1 MLQSRFA
8 RLVLILAVAG
18 GTSALAQFQTLVT
31 DFDNGAWTPFVTE
44 VMFRNPS
51 FSPSTLGLDPND
63 GNLTYLTDV
72 SVDTLSVAHSGTRS
86 SAIYWGWAFPAY
98 HTNWV
103 RLSTFNAPVL
113 PNPALHLGGK
123 VRFWASAKAYT
134 SSSFA
139 TPVTTGKLYLGIG
152 VRETGEGAPLGTNG
166 GIVGDIEWA
175 LEKRL
180 TEILG
185 GTDGICN
192 TTVAAGSDD
201 VQVVPLNG
209 PAGPDTVCISAGPD
223 GVLQTTPATGD
234 VLRTTPIGLHSMPTD
249 GVMRQ
254 YTFDLPALV
263 AAGKIFGFSGD
274 GVLNATPN
282 FRGTLDHIV
291 ITNDPNNGA
300 VNAKVILLNIDDVT
314 FEAPVLDP
322 PVIMD
327 PLPLPLDE
335 EVSVGALKP
344 TATLVEIVRLDA
356 NGDTVIGS
364 LNPAGQ
370 TQVVVPTTPLAS
382 NIKIVARQKVG
393 VNLSDNSTPV
403 VVTPPGNGPL
413 RIAMG
418 LRETDQ
424 YDHALGCGGDGTGF
438 NANQPSTIE
447 FVGAS
452 GQQAFGVPIAPRF
465 PTNLDWIEVTFNPC
479 DPTYGVAQFSG
490 NGALAVNAAPDYTVG
505 VWEGIYFRIDEFA
518 PTTGPFTLYIDDLV
532 VKEGGNVICV
542 MDDFESYTPGD
553 FVVERANGNLTA
565 DTVAAPTDVQL
576 ASPGST
582 VFVGQ
587 KIVGPGADGTLET
600 VPGGDDII
608 LPLAARFN
616 QPTVAG
622 TNVGVAAAPDRAAV
636 TNEVAFSGTK
646 SLKVEF
652 AFIDAANLQSTLR
665 LTTNGSTATNPP
677 QTLVGPDPVIRISND
692 GTFCDGAGDITYS
705 FRLLLEPPQVPGD
718 CNGDGDV
725 DLEDVGCL
733 QACMST
739 NPPAGVCVNFDIA
752 PNGAPDGTV
761 NKNDVLLFQ
770 YLIIGPAQ

>member
-8 RLVLILAVAG
+8 RLFLILAVAG
-18 GTSALAQFQTLVT
+18 GTSALGQFQTLVT

-44 VMFRNPS
+44 VMFKNPS

-63 GNLTYLTDV
+63 GDLTYLTDV
-72 SVDTLSVAHSGTRS
+72 SIDTLSVAHSGSRS
-86 SAIYWGWAFPAY
+86 SAIYWGWSFPAY

-103 RLSTFNAPVL
+103 RLSTFNSTVL
-113 PNPALHLGGK
+113 PNPAVHLGGK
-123 VRFWASAKAYT
+123 VKFWAAAKAYT

-139 TPVTTGKLYLGIG
+139 TPVSNGHLLLGIG
-152 VRETGEGAPLGTNG
+152 LRETGEGAPLGTNG

-180 TEILG
+180 SEIFS
-185 GTDGICN
+185 GTDGLCN
-192 TTVAAGSDD
+192 TSVAVDSDD
-201 VQVVPLNG
+201 VQLVPVGNA
-209 PAGPDTVCISAGPD
+209 AGADAPCIGAGPD
-223 GVLQTTPATGD
+223 GILQTAAAGD
-234 VLRTTPIGLHSMPTD
+234 DVVRTTPIGLYSIPTD

-254 YTFDLPALV
+254 YTFDLAALA
-263 AAGKIFGFSGD
+263 AAGKIFAFSGD

-291 ITNDPNNGA
+291 VTNDPTNGA
-300 VNAKVILLNIDDVT
+300 LGAKVMLLNIDDVT
-314 FEAPVLDP
+314 FESPVLDP
-322 PVIMD
+322 PVIEEPF
-327 PLPLPLDE
+327 PLPLAE
-335 EVSVGALKP
+335 EVTVGSIKP
-344 TATLVEIVRLDA
+344 TATLVEVVRLDA
-356 NGDTVIGS
+356 NGDTLIGS

-370 TQVVVPTTPLAS
+370 TVVTVPTTPLAS
-382 NIKIVARQKVG
+382 NIKVVARQTAG
-393 VNLSDNSTPV
+393 GNLSDNSTPV
-403 VVTPPGNGPL
+403 VITPPGNGPL

-418 LRETDQ
+418 LRETDE

-452 GQQAFGVPIAPRF
+452 GQQAFGVPVAPRF
-465 PTNLDWIEVTFNPC
+465 PMSLDWMEVTFNPC
-479 DPTYGVAQFSG
+479 DETNGVAQFSG
-490 NGALAVNAAPDYTVG
+490 DGALAVNPAPDYTVG
-505 VWEGIYFRIDEFA
+505 VFEGLYFRIDEFS
-518 PTTGPFTLYIDDLV
+518 PTTGPYTLYIDDLV

-542 MDDFESYTPGD
+542 VDDFESYTPAD
-553 FVVERANGNLTA
+553 FVVEPATGNLTA

-576 ASPGST
+576 VSPGST
-582 VFVGQ
+582 TFIGQ

-608 LPLAARFN
+608 LPLSARFN

-622 TNVGVAAAPDRAAV
+622 TSVGVASTPDRAAV
-636 TNEVAFSGTK
+636 TDEVAFSGTQ

-652 AFIDAANLQSTLR
+652 AFLDAANLQSTLR

-692 GTFCDGAGDITYS
+692 GTYCDGVNDITYS
-705 FRLLLEPPQVPGD
+705 FHLLLAPPQIPGD
-718 CNGDGDV
+718 CDGDGDV
-725 DLEDVGCL
+725 DLHDVGCL
-733 QACMST
+733 QECISA
-739 NPPAGVCVNFDIA
+739 NPPTGVCVNFDIA